1 MESENKENKPVELSQ
16 SMETAAATIAAR
28 CYQDAAF
35 AKKLREDP
43 RAAIEEL
50 CGKKLPE
57 SLVIEVHEND
67 GRTWH
72 VPLPDG
78 TSGKELSDDQLGKLS
93 GGISAVPTILT
104 APFTGQVV
112 SSVGK
117 RGSSSTSAG
126 SRTGTGFPSAVIND
140 DG

>member
-35 AKKLREDP
+35 AEKLRADP

-93 GGISAVPTILT
+93 GGISAVSILT
-104 APFTGQVV
+104 TPYTGQVV
-112 SSVGK
+112 SSTA
-117 RGSSSTSAG
+117 STG
-126 SRTGTGFPSAVIND
+126 SRTGTGFPSAVISD

>member
-1 MESENKENKPVELSQ
+1 MESENKENKPLELSQ

-35 AKKLREDP
+35 AEKLRANP
-43 RAAIEEL
+43 RAVIEEL
-50 CGKKLPE
+50 CGRKLPE
-57 SLVIEVHEND
+57 SLTIEVHEND

-72 VPLPDG
+72 VPLPDE

-93 GGISAVPTILT
+93 GGISAVATILA
-104 APFTGQVV
+104 APYTGQAV
-112 SSVGK
+112 SS
-117 RGSSSTSAG
+117 TG
-126 SRTGTGFPSAVIND
+126 SRTGGTGFPSAVISA

>member
-16 SMETAAATIAAR
+16 SMETAAATVAAR

-78 TSGKELSDDQLGKLS
+78 TSSKELSDAQLGKVS
-93 GGISAVPTILT
+93 GGLEIIFSVLIAGALAASVAV
-104 APFTGQVV
+104 AAG
-112 SSVGK
+112 VGVT
-117 RGSSSTSAG
+117 R
-126 SRTGTGFPSAVIND
+126 D
-140 DG
+140 Q

>member
-35 AKKLREDP
+35 AEKLREDP

-50 CGKKLPE
+50 CGKELPE
-57 SLVIEVHEND
+57 SLTIEVHEND

-78 TSGKELSDDQLGKLS
+78 TSSKELSDDQLGTVS
-93 GGISAVPTILT
+93 GGFEIWISALIIAGIAAIGVGAT
-104 APFTGQVV
+104 AASIV
-112 SSVGK
+112 
-117 RGSSSTSAG
+117 TSD
-126 SRTGTGFPSAVIND
+126 NN
-140 DG
+140 